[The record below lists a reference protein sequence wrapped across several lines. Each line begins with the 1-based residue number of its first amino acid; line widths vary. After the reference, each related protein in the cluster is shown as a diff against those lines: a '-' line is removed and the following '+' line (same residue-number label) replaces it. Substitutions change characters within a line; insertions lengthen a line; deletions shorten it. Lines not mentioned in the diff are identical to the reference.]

1 LALFVHRFA
10 ILYHCEYQDEQNLF
24 LHRNRALQTNVD
36 QATLGNGIPIIPSII
51 FADRQKLDALLS
63 LRLKEFARKRRPL
76 ETVMSDI
83 SQKAQARGLTP
94 EILSNLLSE

>member
-1 LALFVHRFA
+1 MEVRE
-10 ILYHCEYQDEQNLF
+10 IKI
-24 LHRNRALQTNVD
+24 RVD
-36 QATLGNGIPIIPSII
+36 AESAEIYESAI

>member
-1 LALFVHRFA
+1 MEVRE
-10 ILYHCEYQDEQNLF
+10 IKI
-24 LHRNRALQTNVD
+24 RVD
-36 QATLGNGIPIIPSII
+36 AESAKIYESAI

-83 SQKAQARGLTP
+83 SRKAQARGLTP
-94 EILSNLLSE
+94 EVLNDLLNE

>member
-1 LALFVHRFA
+1 MALMDVFTHFSIIRRERRG
-10 ILYHCEYQDEQNLF
+10 IRPEEIKI
-24 LHRNRALQTNVD
+24 RVD
-36 QATLGNGIPIIPSII
+36 AESAEIYESAI

-76 ETVMSDI
+76 EAVMSDI
-83 SQKAQARGLTP
+83 SRKAQARGLTP